1 MTLLEV
7 RGLVT
12 VAGLN
17 KEGWFEDEQSLN
29 TEEVVVLDEDCE
41 ISEEGGFLT
50 IRFSECVHDQ
60 VDRSLRNFVID
71 VSKKGKAQSFVRR
84 QHVLRKGVRVE
95 GGSKIDGNGI
105 EIIALDPIRDSTF
118 EEITIS
124 QGKGKHVA
132 LKIFEKGH
140 NKQPLGVRGFDKDD
154 PGDSRTPR
162 MGNAMEERP
171 AAVGVDVDAEIGMRN
186 EAFIMK
192 IAYGLESDAYQL
204 WARLIRAKY
213 RWESIGTG
221 PVLRSRCSHLW
232 KSICLVWS
240 TVKSNVVWQLSDGRR
255 VKFWT
260 DCCIDNDDL
269 LVDKIID
276 GQRPCFPD
284 ALVAE
289 MIDRSG
295 QWR

>member
-1 MTLLEV
+1 MVINSPKLSGEELSAKDHLNGRLPDDLIQMGVPRVLERSTSPMDLANLHEAKKAKIILGADLSSV
-7 RGLVT
+7 ET
-12 VAGLN
+12 KAGTN
-17 KEGWFEDEQSLN
+17 EEFH
-29 TEEVVVLDEDCE
+29 EEVCSVGREIADMETSEQVEVEALNIDKDGFYGPWVVAKSRRKGLGREDDTE
-41 ISEEGGFLT
+41 VSNAMN
-50 IRFSECVHDQ
+50 DQ
-60 VDRSLRNFVID
+60 D

-171 AAVGVDVDAEIGMRN
+171 AAVGVDVDAEIGMR
-186 EAFIMK
+186 
-192 IAYGLESDAYQL
+192 S
-204 WARLIRAKY
+204 
-213 RWESIGTG
+213 
-221 PVLRSRCSHLW
+221 
-232 KSICLVWS
+232 
-240 TVKSNVVWQLSDGRR
+240 
-255 VKFWT
+255 
-260 DCCIDNDDL
+260 
-269 LVDKIID
+269 
-276 GQRPCFPD
+276 
-284 ALVAE
+284 
-289 MIDRSG
+289 
-295 QWR
+295 